1 MVSSVVLFPV
11 TTVSIFISFLV
22 HGKRELISSLGS
34 YLHCHAVVEQDL
46 CAFAEQDL
54 CAFALLINI
63 L

>member
-22 HGKRELISSLGS
+22 HGKRELISSLGL

-46 CAFAEQDL
+46 CAFA
-54 CAFALLINI
+54 LLINI